1 MPRRPVQPVNQQ
13 AADAADEDLYR
24 RHEDDPRPNT
34 LYDADGNRRPFD
46 PNAPGSRQL
55 REEWTDAYAGR
66 GGRVEDVPP
75 TDREVD
81 DAVEPCPYAQGNEP
95 DIVIDF
101 HHLDYLAGTGEDTVT
116 LTTDDEDGPAYE
128 QTHRLDDDAHV
139 EELDDNYLR
148 VTFTGIYPRRRYK
161 LQVNPASAGEGQE
174 AQPYYVFR
182 SVLLPKSS
190 SLPMPSEDADETM
203 DGQLE
208 WQEGLLDDESD
219 FGEQDAY
226 GLYSDELHASPEEVD
241 EAEAEAEREAEGEAT
256 AGEDTAEEATDDE
269 ADEETDEAEEP

>member
-13 AADAADEDLYR
+13 AADAADEDLYS

-55 REEWTDAYAGR
+55 REEWTDAYAGH

-101 HHLDYLAGTGEDTVT
+101 HHLDYLPGTGEDTVT

-139 EELDDNYLR
+139 EELDDNYRR

-161 LQVNPASAGEGQE
+161 LQVSPASAGEGQE
-174 AQPYYVFR
+174 AQPYYIFR
-182 SVLLPKSS
+182 GVVLPKQRER
-190 SLPMPSEDADETM
+190 PSDEIETDTPDDDAQWREIFDGSEEAPTEDDMAFMFAEP
-203 DGQLE
+203 E
-208 WQEGLLDDESD
+208 EEGEDDDEGDGS
-219 FGEQDAY
+219 
-226 GLYSDELHASPEEVD
+226 
-241 EAEAEAEREAEGEAT
+241 GEAAADQPPGGAT
-256 AGEDTAEEATDDE
+256 EES
-269 ADEETDEAEEP
+269 PQP